1 LDSPL
6 LLCVL
11 GGAGLLVTIYRGA
24 RAPVPIAVDDLEWP
38 DLCDEVEAMAA
49 IEYADKLAMLAI
61 GPHRLSPTDR
71 RTDLERSGKPP
82 AAGAYRHLSN
92 VEAVTL
98 LVLDVDRVDDLAG
111 LLERAAELAP
121 TMVYESPSSTAEA
134 PRVRV
139 LAPVNREILVSECA
153 RTRFAFAELL
163 GLDPHA
169 VGVDGA
175 KDAAKLF
182 FVGRLAGT
190 EPRQCWRF
198 E

>member
-1 LDSPL
+1 
-6 LLCVL
+6 VL
-11 GGAGLLVTIYRGA
+11 GGAGLLVTVYRGA

-38 DLCDEVEAMAA
+38 DLVAEIEAMAE
-49 IEYADKLAMLAI
+49 IEYADKLDMLAI

-98 LVLDVDRVDDLAG
+98 LVIDVDVVADLAG
-111 LLERAAELAP
+111 LLERAQEIGAL
-121 TMVYESPSSTAEA
+121 VYESPSSTPDA

-139 LAPVNREILVSECA
+139 LAPVPREIAPAECE
-153 RTRFAFAELL
+153 RTRFAFAEAL
-163 GLDPHA
+163 GLAPGC
-169 VGVDGA
+169 GVEGA

-190 EPRQCWRF
+190 EPRKVWRW
-198 E
+198 